1 MKGLRKHLP
10 ELLCAAESWCCH
22 TVFSQTG
29 DTRQKFSLG
38 SFTAHFRHFRVD
50 MDQEAMGGF
59 LSEILYSV
67 LVPTWTGIKGT
78 RLFIAKTR

>member
-22 TVFSQTG
+22 SVFSQTG

-50 MDQEAMGGF
+50 MDQEAMGGISF
-59 LSEILYSV
+59 
-67 LVPTWTGIKGT
+67 
-78 RLFIAKTR
+78 